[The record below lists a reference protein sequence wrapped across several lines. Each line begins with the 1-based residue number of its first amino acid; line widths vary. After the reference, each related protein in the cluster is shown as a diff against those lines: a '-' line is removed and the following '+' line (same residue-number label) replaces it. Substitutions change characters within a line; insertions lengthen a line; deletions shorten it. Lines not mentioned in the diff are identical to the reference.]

1 MMNHVRP
8 LTLLS
13 ALLIAS
19 AVLVGQIKGL
29 LLAEP
34 PGSPPPGIEARP
46 GLRPEMPAFLAY
58 VPPPIARFQEAFARP
73 VFSRKRQAPADSRD
87 AEPTAPLRARL
98 KGIVHI
104 GNFAMA
110 LLATDGSEQPAQVG
124 QGQRFQGW
132 RLDQIHAT
140 QVVLSQ
146 KGKSITLVLP
156 YPEHPAR
163 SP

>member
-1 MMNHVRP
+1 MMNHARP

-29 LLAEP
+29 LLEEPAGYPP
-34 PGSPPPGIEARP
+34 PGSEARP
-46 GLRPEMPAFLAY
+46 GLHSEMPVFLAY

-73 VFSRKRQAPADSRD
+73 VFSRKRRAPEESRD
-87 AEPTAPLRARL
+87 DKPTALLQARL

-110 LLATDGSEQPAQVG
+110 LLATDRSEQPVRVG

-156 YPEHPAR
+156 YPEHPAQ